1 MLRSKSVLLIISG
14 SIAAYKA
21 LELARQLKE
30 QHITVRAILTK
41 GGAEFITPLS
51 VAALTGEQVYDELFS
66 LKDETEMGH
75 IRLSREADMI
85 IVAPASADIIAKMA
99 TGQADDLATATLL
112 ASNAPIMV
120 APAMNSKMWEHPAT
134 KRNIAQLQ
142 ADGVTVIQPEQGAL
156 ACGEVGAGRMVAP
169 EIIVSTILQK
179 LTPHGPLK
187 GKRAIVTSGPTHELI
202 DPVRYIGNR
211 SSGKQGHA
219 IAAALAD
226 AGAYVTLISGPTAL
240 PTPNNVTQVDVR
252 TAEEMFQAVM
262 SFLPCDIAVFAA
274 AVADWRPE
282 VRAEQKIKKRD
293 MDNGKVPEIKLVQ
306 TSDIL
311 ASVSQHSSRRPKL
324 VVGFAAETENVA
336 AYAEEKRKS
345 KGCDWLL
352 ANDTSGGSIFGQENT
367 ELLFFSATGAE
378 TWGQMKKTE
387 AAEKLTKR
395 VIHFFGADPKTEHSH
410 TTTAQTFR
418 KVHA

>member
-1 MLRSKSVLLIISG
+1 MLRTKNILLIISG

-30 QHITVRAILTK
+30 HHIRVRAILTA

-51 VAALTGEQVYDELFS
+51 VAALTGEPVYDELFS

-99 TGQADDLATATLL
+99 QGRADDLATATLL
-112 ASNAPIMV
+112 AANAPIIV
-120 APAMNSKMWEHPAT
+120 APAMNAHMWNHPAT
-134 KRNIAQLQ
+134 QRNIQQ
-142 ADGVTVIQPEQGAL
+142 IQKDGVEIITPEAGVL
-156 ACGEVGAGRMVAP
+156 ACGETGIGRMASP
-169 EIIVSTILQK
+169 ELIVSYILQR
-179 LTPHGPLK
+179 LAPRGPLK
-187 GKRAIVTSGPTHELI
+187 GKHAIVTSGPTHELI

-219 IAAALAD
+219 IAAELAE

-240 PTPNNVTQVDVR
+240 PTPKNVTQIDVR
-252 TAEEMFQAVM
+252 TAEEMFQTVM

-282 VRAEQKIKKRD
+282 IRAEQKIKKRD
-293 MDNGKVPEIKLVQ
+293 MSDGQVPEIKLIQ

-311 ASVSQHSSRRPKL
+311 ATASQQGTRRPKL

-336 AYAEEKRKS
+336 IYAEEKRKS

-352 ANDTSGGSIFGQENT
+352 ANDTSGGKIFGEEST
-367 ELLFFSATGAE
+367 ELLFFSDK
-378 TWGQMKKTE
+378 GQEHWDRMSKKD
-387 AAEKLTKR
+387 AAHQLTQR
-395 VIHFFGADPKTEHSH
+395 IVQFFKADTSSVASK
-410 TTTAQTFR
+410 
-418 KVHA
+418 KVKVAS